1 MNTSY
6 LCSGAVARRGGP
18 TERLKS
24 GADSRL
30 NMASYARAEIFAL
43 PELGAGT
50 SQIEDDDED
59 DYD

>member
-1 MNTSY
+1 MNTSR
-6 LCSGAVARRGGP
+6 LCSEVIARRGGP

-30 NMASYARAEIFAL
+30 NMAIDERAEIFAL

-50 SQIEDDDED
+50 YRIEDEDDDE
-59 DYD
+59 YD